1 MRIIRKYKEKEW
13 RPKAPLESL
22 GFARFRCPAKV
33 GGRSVCATMQGRDP
47 GKG

>member
-22 GFARFRCPAKV
+22 GFARFRRPAKV
-33 GGRSVCATMQGRDP
+33 GAALGLRHDAG
-47 GKG
+47 